1 VLGKSERINSYAT
14 FRGIPGFFE
23 QDLARYRAV
32 TPGDV
37 QRVARRYLTDKRLV
51 LTVFPGARSTGTPG
65 SAQAGSASA
74 VPIGVSPPPASATNA
89 VAAAR
94 AEAALPRGGPAP
106 RFSLPQIQRRKLT
119 NGLDVLVVE
128 HHELPVVTMNLVVK
142 SGSAAD
148 PTDRAGLAYAV
159 ANMLDEGTASR
170 SAIDIAD
177 QLAAIGARFSSAT
190 GWDATTLT
198 LTSLTRH
205 ADAAIGIF
213 SDVLLNPVFADAE
226 LSRFRATRLTAL
238 ARRRDD
244 ATAISSV
251 VFPAILYG
259 ASHPYG
265 RPAQGDEAS
274 TRAITQADIRA
285 FYGAHYLPNNS
296 VLIVV
301 GDVKPDEIVAKLEQA
316 LVAWK
321 AGTAAVV
328 QLASPS
334 ARDRSMIYVVD
345 RPGAAQSVINIGHV
359 GAARSSPDYFPL
371 LVLNNILGGQFVSR
385 VNLNL
390 RESKGYTYGA
400 RTSFDY
406 RHGAGPFTASAG
418 VQTAATTQAIV
429 EFLKELRGIRG
440 EIPITELEMT
450 NAKRGLTL
458 GFPRSFETPAQIA
471 GRLADVAVHGLPHD
485 YFDNYVA
492 NIERVSLAD
501 LARVASSSID
511 PARVAILVVGD
522 RKAIEPG
529 LRLLGGLGPITFLD
543 AEGRPVTEVSVP

>member
-1 VLGKSERINSYAT
+1 
-14 FRGIPGFFE
+14 
-23 QDLARYRAV
+23 
-32 TPGDV
+32 
-37 QRVARRYLTDKRLV
+37 
-51 LTVFPGARSTGTPG
+51 
-65 SAQAGSASA
+65 
-74 VPIGVSPPPASATNA
+74 
-89 VAAAR
+89 
-94 AEAALPRGGPAP
+94 
-106 RFSLPQIQRRKLT
+106 
-119 NGLDVLVVE
+119 
-128 HHELPVVTMNLVVK
+128 
-142 SGSAAD
+142 
-148 PTDRAGLAYAV
+148 
-159 ANMLDEGTASR
+159 
-170 SAIDIAD
+170 
-177 QLAAIGARFSSAT
+177 
-190 GWDATTLT
+190 
-198 LTSLTRH
+198 
-205 ADAAIGIF
+205 
-213 SDVLLNPVFADAE
+213 
-226 LSRFRATRLTAL
+226 
-238 ARRRDD
+238 
-244 ATAISSV
+244 
-251 VFPAILYG
+251 LYG
-259 ASHPYG
+259 TSHPYG

-418 VQTAATTQAIV
+418 VQTAATTQSIV